1 MATFGLFE
9 AKTHLSELVQRA
21 ENGEEIVLTRHGTPV
36 ARLVPAQ
43 PGGKPDAAAW
53 VERIRQLRQ
62 GTRLQGVTIHELIH
76 SGRRA

>member
-21 ENGEEIVLTRHGTPV
+21 EKGEEIVLTRHGAPV
-36 ARLVPAQ
+36 ARLVAAQ
-43 PGGKPDAAAW
+43 PEGKLDAAAW
-53 VERIRQLRQ
+53 VDRMRQLRRGKRLE
-62 GTRLQGVTIHELIH
+62 GTSIRELIH

>member
-21 ENGEEIVLTRHGTPV
+21 EKGEEIVLTRHGAPV
-36 ARLVPAQ
+36 ARLVAARPE
-43 PGGKPDAAAW
+43 GKLDAAAW
-53 VERIRQLRQ
+53 VDRMRQLRRGKRLE
-62 GTRLQGVTIHELIH
+62 GTSIRELIH